1 MQPCSHIDLNELK
14 EHLRF
19 RDYWDSFIYATAK
32 LICKY
37 SISSH
42 HWGCGVDIELQ
53 MNYVWLAW
61 GVGKTS
67 HSLWSTCVVLSGKNG
82 RSHIIPVRLSP
93 PGCCPRFHLM
103 QPICESCHSSVSRC
117 FGGWRLEKE
126 TIIAPCR
133 RFVWAPKQENE
144 TDNLSFHSNNTNT
157 SVSWYSTDSRLLLE
171 VIWPP
176 SLHIN
181 THPYPTLSHCFVW
194 LMINVGG
201 SINSSKSMAPSIDF
215 YLLYTD

>member
-1 MQPCSHIDLNELK
+1 MRSRENIPQPLVDMCCFVWK
-14 EHLRF
+14 EWPQP
-19 RDYWDSFIYATAK
+19 Y
-32 LICKY
+32 Y
-37 SISSH
+37 SCPSVSAWVLSSLSSH
-42 HWGCGVDIELQ
+42 ATH
-53 MNYVWLAW
+53 
-61 GVGKTS
+61 
-67 HSLWSTCVVLSGKNG
+67 LWKLSQLSFSVL
-82 RSHIIPVRLSP
+82 R
-93 PGCCPRFHLM
+93 
-103 QPICESCHSSVSRC
+103 
-117 FGGWRLEKE
+117 GWRLEKE

-215 YLLYTD
+215 YLLYTDINHVCHWLWPLFYHF